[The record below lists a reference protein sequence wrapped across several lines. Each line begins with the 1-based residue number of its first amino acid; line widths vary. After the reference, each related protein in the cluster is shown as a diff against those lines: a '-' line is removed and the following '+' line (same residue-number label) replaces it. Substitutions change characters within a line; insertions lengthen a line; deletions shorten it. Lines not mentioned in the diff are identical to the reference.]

1 MINFSLLDEAF
12 PNEDKTSLKK
22 KSKKEVSSSQK
33 EGIKD
38 SKECNPIQAPI
49 YEIPNT
55 CDNKQVFR
63 NVMNDAMKNDYLN
76 KNDYKKDG
84 ISSFDFDEMDAYLS
98 VNDINTNNPDR
109 SPEYNT
115 TPYLLNYLKSLKETL
130 NKDEYSKSTDKTLNI
145 EQFSS
150 FGNANGNANGNG
162 NSNGNANFLNI
173 DNNLILLMFLGI
185 ILILLI
191 DQITRLAI
199 AIKS

>member
-12 PNEDKTSLKK
+12 PNEDKSFLKK
-22 KSKKEVSSSQK
+22 KGKKETSPPK
-33 EGIKD
+33 EETKEKKD
-38 SKECNPIQAPI
+38 CSPIQAPI

-55 CDNKQVFR
+55 CDNKQVFM
-63 NVMNDAMKNDYLN
+63 NVMNDAMKSDYLN
-76 KNDYKKDG
+76 KNNHKKDR

-98 VNDINTNNPDR
+98 VSNINTNNQDR
-109 SPEYNT
+109 SSEYNT
-115 TPYLLNYLKSLKETL
+115 TPYLLNYLKSLKESL

-145 EQFSS
+145 EQFSG
-150 FGNANGNANGNG
+150 FMNN
-162 NSNGNANFLNI
+162 NSNTNANFLNI
-173 DNNLILLMFLGI
+173 DNNLILIMFLGI

>member
-22 KSKKEVSSSQK
+22 KSKKEGSTSK
-33 EGIKD
+33 EGTKEGKD
-38 SKECNPIQAPI
+38 CSPIQAPI

-98 VNDINTNNPDR
+98 VNNINTNNPDR
-109 SPEYNT
+109 SSEYNT
-115 TPYLLNYLKSLKETL
+115 TPYLLNYLKSLKESL

-145 EQFSS
+145 EQFSG
-150 FGNANGNANGNG
+150 FMNAN
-162 NSNGNANFLNI
+162 SNANFLNI
-173 DNNLILLMFLGI
+173 DNNLILIMFLGI

-199 AIKS
+199 ALKS

>member
-22 KSKKEVSSSQK
+22 KSKKEGSTSK
-33 EGIKD
+33 EGTKEGKD
-38 SKECNPIQAPI
+38 CSPIQAPI

-98 VNDINTNNPDR
+98 VNNINTNNQDR
-109 SPEYNT
+109 SSEYNT
-115 TPYLLNYLKSLKETL
+115 TPYLLNYLKSLKDNL

-145 EQFSS
+145 EQFSG
-150 FGNANGNANGNG
+150 FMNANS
-162 NSNGNANFLNI
+162 NSNSNFLNI
-173 DNNLILLMFLGI
+173 DNNLILIMFLGI

-199 AIKS
+199 ALKS

>member
-22 KSKKEVSSSQK
+22 KSKKESST
-33 EGIKD
+33 
-38 SKECNPIQAPI
+38 SKEEKDCSPVQAPI

-98 VNDINTNNPDR
+98 VNNITTNNPDK
-109 SPEYNT
+109 SSEYNT
-115 TPYLLNYLKSLKETL
+115 TPYLLNYLKSLKENL
-130 NKDEYSKSTDKTLNI
+130 NKDEYSKSTDKTVNI
-145 EQFSS
+145 EQFS
-150 FGNANGNANGNG
+150 NN
-162 NSNGNANFLNI
+162 NSNFLNI
-173 DNNLILLMFLGI
+173 DNNLILIMFLGI

-199 AIKS
+199 ALK

>member
-22 KSKKEVSSSQK
+22 KSKKEVVVPK
-33 EGIKD
+33 EGIKEGKD
-38 SKECNPIQAPI
+38 CSPIQAPI

-63 NVMNDAMKNDYLN
+63 NVMNDSMKNDYLN

-98 VNDINTNNPDR
+98 VNNINTNNQDR

-130 NKDEYSKSTDKTLNI
+130 NKDDYSKSTDKTLNI
-145 EQFSS
+145 EQFS
-150 FGNANGNANGNG
+150 
-162 NSNGNANFLNI
+162 NSNSNSNFLNI
-173 DNNLILLMFLGI
+173 DNNLILIMFLGI

-191 DQITRLAI
+191 DQITRLVI
-199 AIKS
+199 SLKS

>member
-22 KSKKEVSSSQK
+22 KGKKEISTTK
-33 EGIKD
+33 EGTKEGKD
-38 SKECNPIQAPI
+38 CSPIQAPM

-55 CDNKQVFR
+55 CDNKQVFM
-63 NVMNDAMKNDYLN
+63 NVMNDAMKSDYLN
-76 KNDYKKDG
+76 KNNYKKDG

-98 VNDINTNNPDR
+98 VSNINTNNQDR

-115 TPYLLNYLKSLKETL
+115 TPYLLNYLKSLKENL
-130 NKDEYSKSTDKTLNI
+130 NKDDYSKSTDKTLNI

-150 FGNANGNANGNG
+150 NFNGNLNGNLNAN
-162 NSNGNANFLNI
+162 SNFLNI
-173 DNNLILLMFLGI
+173 DNNLILFMFLGI

-199 AIKS
+199 AIKSK

>member
-22 KSKKEVSSSQK
+22 KANKKENQSKEPAK
-33 EGIKD
+33 EGRD
-38 SKECNPIQAPI
+38 CSPIQAPI

-55 CDNKQVFR
+55 CDNKQVFA
-63 NVMNDAMKNDYLN
+63 NVMNDSMKSDYLI

-84 ISSFDFDEMDAYLS
+84 IKAFDFDEMDAYLN
-98 VNDINTNNPDR
+98 VNNINTNNSDR
-109 SPEYNT
+109 SPEYRT
-115 TPYLLNYLKSLKETL
+115 TPYLLDYLKSLKENL
-130 NKDEYSKSTDKTLNI
+130 NTNEYSKTSDKTLNI
-145 EQFSS
+145 EQFTG
-150 FGNANGNANGNG
+150 FNN
-162 NSNGNANFLNI
+162 NSKSNFLNI
-173 DNNLILLMFLGI
+173 DNNLILFMFMGI

>member
-22 KSKKEVSSSQK
+22 KSKKEGSTSK
-33 EGIKD
+33 EGIKEGKD
-38 SKECNPIQAPI
+38 CSPIQAPI

-98 VNDINTNNPDR
+98 VSNINTNNQDR
-109 SPEYNT
+109 SSEYNT
-115 TPYLLNYLKSLKETL
+115 TPYLLNYLKSLKENL

-145 EQFSS
+145 EQFSG
-150 FGNANGNANGNG
+150 FMNANS
-162 NSNGNANFLNI
+162 NSNSNFLNI
-173 DNNLILLMFLGI
+173 DNNLILIMFLGI

-199 AIKS
+199 ALKS